1 MTVQDTQYDLH
12 RVEQDESKGRQNDAA
27 QDDRREQA
35 RAPDHGQEKHG
46 KPQKPESDTSEKNDD
61 PVVNKSRRRILTRIG
76 LVVLL
81 GAGVLIG
88 YGAYKR
94 QQRNAAAQAELNQR
108 EKHAP
113 HGRTQKA
120 QAIRESRQI

>member
-46 KPQKPESDTSEKNDD
+46 KPQKPERDPSEKNDD
-61 PVVNKSRRRILTRIG
+61 PVVNKSRRRILSSRPKDFH
-76 LVVLL
+76 L
-81 GAGVLIG
+81 
-88 YGAYKR
+88 
-94 QQRNAAAQAELNQR
+94 QALPEPCMTLSS
-108 EKHAP
+108 HTAP
-113 HGRTQKA
+113 DVRPFP
-120 QAIRESRQI
+120 